1 MMSLL
6 LYGEV
11 SSLQTNFGSGSDQFQ
26 LLNIAILDKK
36 RSS

>member
-1 MMSLL
+1 MMYLL

-11 SSLQTNFGSGSDQFQ
+11 SSLQTNFGSDQFQ